1 MKNWNGLFARG
12 TVVAVT
18 ALAMT
23 GTFVNSTE
31 CRAVDD
37 FKGAPANAEV
47 TASAMGGFGLIDTSG
62 GFTVIGAIAK
72 KIVNHGFINDIN
84 DQVFLEVEAGPLFT
98 TGTTAWLYSVHGR
111 WDFKQD
117 DQWTFFAMG
126 GLGANSVSSNRVG
139 DRFSVYP
146 RLGVGAFWTL
156 PAGLTLRGEIS
167 HEVIIAGVSIGI

>member
-1 MKNWNGLFARG
+1 MTNKNGFLSVGSVAAVLLISAFGTSTFAY
-12 TVVAVT
+12 AID
-18 ALAMT
+18 
-23 GTFVNSTE
+23 N
-31 CRAVDD
+31 
-37 FKGAPANAEV
+37 FKGAPSSAEV

-72 KIVNHGFINDIN
+72 KIVNHGFIDDIN

-139 DRFSVYP
+139 DRFAVYP
-146 RLGVGAFWTL
+146 KLGIGTFWTL
-156 PAGLTLRGEIS
+156 PNGLTLRGEIS
-167 HEVIIAGVSIGI
+167 HEVIIAGVSIAI